1 MNRKYVIVSIKHA
14 DFPFLG
20 CLVYWGRKRT
30 ADVEKRTFG
39 GYTFNLDKAER
50 YTLKEIT
57 DEKKDLHL
65 YEGGG
70 MKEMEKHENVII
82 KVDDLLS
89 IDSFTTA
96 TVVYRP

>member
-1 MNRKYVIVSIKHA
+1 MNREYVIVSMKQSN
-14 DFPFLG
+14 FPFLG

-30 ADVEKRTFG
+30 ADIEKRTFG

-50 YTLKEIT
+50 YTLEEIM
-57 DEKKDLHL
+57 DARKDLHL

-70 MKEMEKHENVII
+70 MKEMENHENVII
-82 KVDDLLS
+82 KVDDLLD
-89 IDSFTTA
+89 IDSFITA